1 MSLFRNTKMV
11 RRSFSPGTRVK
22 GTWQEGAP
30 ADTEFW
36 GTAQPASGK
45 ALELLPEGKRNTESI
60 EVYAPIEVKF
70 TPADED
76 LKRSGDIIV
85 LRGRLYEVYVAKE
98 FNSFLLPHWELV
110 AVKVGVESA

>member
-1 MSLFRNTKMV
+1 MSLFRNTKMF
-11 RRSFSPGTRVK
+11 RRSFEPGTREK
-22 GTWQEGAP
+22 GTWIEGKP
-30 ADTEFW
+30 KDTEFW
-36 GTAQPASGK
+36 GTAQPAGGK

-85 LRGRLYEVYVAKE
+85 YKKRLYEVQVAKE
-98 FNSFLLPHWELV
+98 FDSGLLPHWELV
-110 AVKVGVESA
+110 AVKVGVEGD

>member
-11 RRSFSPGTRVK
+11 RRSFEPGTREK
-22 GTWQEGAP
+22 GEWKEGKP
-30 ADTEFW
+30 KDSTFW

-45 ALELLPEGKRNTESI
+45 ALELLPEGKRHNEAI
-60 EVYAPIEVKF
+60 EVFDPIEVQF

-76 LKRSGDIIV
+76 AKRSGDIIV
-85 LRGRLYEVYVAKE
+85 YKKRLFEVQVAKE
-98 FNSFLLPHWELV
+98 FDSGLLPHWELV